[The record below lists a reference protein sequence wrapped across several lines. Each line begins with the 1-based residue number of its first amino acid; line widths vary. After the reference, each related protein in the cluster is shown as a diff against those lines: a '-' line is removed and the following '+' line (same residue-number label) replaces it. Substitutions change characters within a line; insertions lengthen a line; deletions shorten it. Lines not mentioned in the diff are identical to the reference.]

1 MKRGRALFGFALA
14 FGAGLLLMAQSVT
27 TDLGSLVTQQVNQQI
42 VNPAGGDL
50 MPLYRGQN
58 GASTWTTVTRFGAS
72 PGPIGSTTPS
82 TGAFTTATAG
92 QFISSA
98 GTPTIASGACGTT
111 TNGAVVAGS
120 TNQSGNITIGSAAT
134 TTCTLTWSATLA
146 TAPNACVFFPANAA
160 AAATGTTVA
169 RTGAPSTT
177 QVVLTGSALA
187 SSNYSYIC
195 L

>member
-1 MKRGRALFGFALA
+1 MKRGRALFGIVLAL
-14 FGAGLLLMAQSVT
+14 GAGLLLMAQSVT
-27 TDLGSLVTQQVNQQI
+27 TDLGSLVTQQVNGQL
-42 VNPAGGDL
+42 VAPAGGDL

-58 GASTWTTVTRFGAS
+58 GVSTWTTITRLFAS
-72 PGPIGSTTPS
+72 PAAIGGTAPAAGT
-82 TGAFTTATAG
+82 FTTATAG
-92 QFISSA
+92 QFLSSA

-120 TNQSGNITIGSAAT
+120 TNQTGGITIGAAAT

-146 TAPNACVFFPANAA
+146 VAPKACVFFPANAA

-169 RTGAPSTT
+169 FTGAPSTT
-177 QVVLTGSALA
+177 QVVLTGAALA
-187 SSNYSYIC
+187 NANYSYIC

>member
-1 MKRGRALFGFALA
+1 MFPFALMFCTA
-14 FGAGLLLMAQSVT
+14 LVFASGLLLMAQSVT
-27 TDLGSLVTQQVNQQI
+27 TDLGSLVIQRVNANL

-58 GASTWTTVTRFGAS
+58 GESNWTTAARFYAAPTSVSS
-72 PGPIGSTTPS
+72 PQFVST
-82 TGAFTTATAG
+82 
-92 QFISSA
+92 A
-98 GTPTIASGACGTT
+98 GTPAIASGACGTT

-120 TNQSGNITIGSAAT
+120 TNQSGNITIGAAAT
-134 TTCTLTWSATLA
+134 TTCTLTWSATLGV
-146 TAPNACVFFPANAA
+146 APNACVFFPANAT

-177 QVVLTGSALA
+177 QVVLTGGALA
-187 SSNYSYIC
+187 NANYSYIC